1 MNVNE
6 LMDKIKS
13 VALTQKPVKSA
24 YDGDVYDN
32 WNSAEVQYGSVNVGL
47 QTITTNANQVTY
59 SVILYYGD
67 RLLQDKG
74 NVNSIYSDGVL
85 ALQSIINTLNTL
97 DRVDVEESVVY
108 TPFEQQFV
116 DYLAGV
122 YTTIDITC
130 ESDLGL
136 CSIDDFNEN

>member
-59 SVILYYGD
+59 SVVLYYGD